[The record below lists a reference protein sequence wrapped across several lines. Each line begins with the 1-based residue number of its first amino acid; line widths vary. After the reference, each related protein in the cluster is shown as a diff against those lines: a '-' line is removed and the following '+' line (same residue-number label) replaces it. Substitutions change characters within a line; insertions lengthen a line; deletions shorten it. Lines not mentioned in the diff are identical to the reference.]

1 VAATLALLALSA
13 CATPEQVAARCERD
27 VRASSSTTVGGEFAM
42 GVGSDY
48 GSNTRFVSDADI
60 ALSAGVNLGG
70 GPADPRYAY
79 EECVRE
85 RTGQGP
91 VRPYGV
97 AG

>member
-1 VAATLALLALSA
+1 VAVTLALIAVAA

-27 VRASSSTTVGGEFAM
+27 VRASTSTSVAGEFAM
-42 GVGSDY
+42 GVASGYNS
-48 GSNTRFVSDADI
+48 SSRFVSDADV

-70 GPADPRYAY
+70 GAADPRYAY
-79 EECVRE
+79 EQCVRE

-97 AG
+97 S